1 MNFTSIFKGY
11 RNWSE
16 GAWIIHTALRVWS
29 SHAVDSG
36 SGFYQRI
43 MKRST
48 DHENTF
54 SPENINSIREYL
66 SAASKAARKQTTRI
80 PRYKVAT
87 RIERPY
93 HVDEQR
99 DGINI
104 AEYMLQLDQ
113 ESALT
118 FLENLSI
125 YWAANLP
132 VPGNI
137 NDSSLEHGRYLYLLA
152 EQME

>member
-1 MNFTSIFKGY
+1 MNFTSIFEGY
-11 RNWSE
+11 RNWPE
-16 GAWIIHTALRVWS
+16 GAWVIHTALRVWS

-48 DHENTF
+48 DHGHTF
-54 SPENINSIREYL
+54 SPENINAIREYL
-66 SAASKAARKQTTRI
+66 SAASQAARKRPTRI
-80 PRYKVAT
+80 PKQEVAA
-87 RIERPY
+87 RIEHPH

-99 DGINI
+99 DGIGI

-132 VPGNI
+132 VPEQT
-137 NDSSLEHGRYLYLLA
+137 NDSSLERGRYLYLLA